1 MIREVVGPLRVWD
14 AAGLSEVILESGT
27 LLSGCRICRQVGAG
41 SEPYVVEFNVNE
53 RAYSCPLFQFQPR
66 TRAID
71 LSLLEGVPACEAVAV

>member
-1 MIREVVGPLRVWD
+1 VIREVVGPLRGWD

-27 LLSGCRICRQVGAG
+27 LLSGCRIRRLTGAG
-41 SEPYVVEFNVNE
+41 TEPYVVEFAANG

-71 LSLLEGVPACEAVAV
+71 LTLLEGVPACEAVAV